1 MIRPTLATLFATIPT
16 LSMADVPRV
25 VTDIAPVHSL
35 VAQVMGDLGKP
46 ELLLP
51 ANVSPHSFA
60 LRPSQAAALEQAG
73 AVFWMGEAL
82 TPPLEP
88 MLKKLAST
96 AANVAF
102 LDLAQT
108 QTHEFRDHD
117 AAIEDAHDGHD
128 HDEEHKHD
136 AEHDHGEHEHEAEH
150 KHDAKHDHGEHEHK
164 EEHKHDAEH
173 DHGEHEHEEE
183 HKHDAEHDH
192 GEHEGHAHDHE
203 GTDPHAWLNPDNAL
217 AWLPVIVAELSA
229 LDPENAATYTANAE
243 AAQAELEATIND
255 ITEILTPVKGKA
267 FVVFHDAY
275 RYFEDRFDVGSKAS
289 ISISDASAPGP
300 ARVERIQ
307 TLVRDLN
314 VSCAFS
320 EPQFSAGLVDTVL
333 EGTDANAAILDPMG
347 VNQTA
352 GPDLYNNVLRDMAQA
367 IADC

>member
-1 MIRPTLATLFATIPT
+1 MHDIRMIRDNPAAFDAGLSRRGFAAMSSQVLAL
-16 LSMADVPRV
+16 D
-25 VTDIAPVHSL
+25 
-35 VAQVMGDLGKP
+35 
-46 ELLLP
+46 
-51 ANVSPHSFA
+51 
-60 LRPSQAAALEQAG
+60 
-73 AVFWMGEAL
+73 
-82 TPPLEP
+82 
-88 MLKKLAST
+88 T
-96 AANVAF
+96 A
-102 LDLAQT
+102 
-108 QTHEFRDHD
+108 RR
-117 AAIEDAHDGHD
+117 AAIQA
-128 HDEEHKHD
+128 
-136 AEHDHGEHEHEAEH
+136 
-150 KHDAKHDHGEHEHK
+150 
-164 EEHKHDAEH
+164 
-173 DHGEHEHEEE
+173 
-183 HKHDAEHDH
+183 
-192 GEHEGHAHDHE
+192 
-203 GTDPHAWLNPDNAL
+203 
-217 AWLPVIVAELSA
+217 
-229 LDPENAATYTANAE
+229 AE

>member
-60 LRPSQAAALEQAG
+60 LRPSQAAALEQAD

-117 AAIEDAHDGHD
+117 AAIEDAHD
-128 HDEEHKHD
+128 
-136 AEHDHGEHEHEAEH
+136 EHE
-150 KHDAKHDHGEHEHK
+150 

-192 GEHEGHAHDHE
+192 GEHEAEHDHGGHEGHAHDHE

-307 TLVRDLN
+307 TLVRDLK

-367 IADC
+367 IAHC